1 MRAPRQTTYNGVMN
15 ETHSAAETTL
25 SEDDVTACVRV
36 LRAIEA
42 DRSHLTRLTREQ
54 RRELL
59 TLAGLVAKPERHNLV
74 RMAKAFRRAE
84 REAAKERDRKIIEQT
99 GLRIQRRSEVYA
111 PLWLEPPKPEDLED
125 RTELHQERTCYVCKK
140 PFTRTHRYYDSMC
153 AACGDFN
160 YAKREQTADLS
171 GHYALVTGARVKI
184 GFQASLKLLRA
195 GAHVIVTTRFPIDA
209 AERYSKETDFS
220 EFSERLQIHGLDLR
234 HTPSVEIFTRFL
246 LERLPRLD
254 YILNNACQTV
264 RRPAGFFQ
272 HLLEKEAA
280 AVATL
285 PRELR
290 GVLARHDELRRILEG
305 ASADALVSAN
315 AGTLGAGMVDGV
327 GGVGVRGV
335 GVRGVCVGG
344 SVSAGVGEGVGIGSG
359 GGGGSAVGI
368 GSGAGTGSGGGGAD
382 VAVGGGGGQGGGAC
396 GGGGALVG
404 GSAAGHGDAPFVTAA
419 ELRSHAEGLLHSAAL
434 SQRRYLDEDYRDGN
448 TLFPAGRYDEDR
460 QQVDLREINSWR
472 LRLHEVETPELLEV
486 QLVNAIAPYILNAR
500 LKPLMVRT
508 PGGHK
513 HIVNVSA
520 MEGQFYRA
528 TKTDKHPHTN
538 MAKAALNMMTRT
550 SAPDFVKGGIH
561 MNAVDTGWV
570 TDEDPAVHA
579 ARKAEEGFAPPLDI
593 IDGAAR
599 IVDPIFVGRLTG
611 THVWGQFLKDYK
623 PTPW

>member
-1 MRAPRQTTYNGVMN
+1 MNDTSTTPNL
-15 ETHSAAETTL
+15 L
-25 SEDDVTACVRV
+25 SEDDVRTCVRV

-42 DRSHLTRLTREQ
+42 DRSHLTRLSQEQ

-84 REAAKERDRKIIEQT
+84 REATRERDRRVVEQA
-99 GLRIQRRSEVYA
+99 GLRVQRRSSVYA

-125 RTELHQERTCYVCKK
+125 RPELRTARACYVCKK
-140 PFTRTHRYYDSMC
+140 PYVKMHRYYDSMC
-153 AACGDFN
+153 DECGDFN
-160 YAKREQTADLS
+160 YAKREQTADLG

-195 GAHVIVTTRFPIDA
+195 GAHVVVTTRFPIDA
-209 AERYSKETDFS
+209 ADRYSREPDFAV
-220 EFSERLQIHGLDLR
+220 FRDRLQIHGLDLR
-234 HTPSVEIFTRFL
+234 HTPSVELFTRFL

-254 YILNNACQTV
+254 YVLNNACQTV

-272 HLLEKEAA
+272 HLLTREAEA
-280 AVATL
+280 LTALPEALRGPLLNHGALSATAVA
-285 PRELR
+285 
-290 GVLARHDELRRILEG
+290 H
-305 ASADALVSAN
+305 VS
-315 AGTLGAGMVDGV
+315 D
-327 GGVGVRGV
+327 
-335 GVRGVCVGG
+335 
-344 SVSAGVGEGVGIGSG
+344 
-359 GGGGSAVGI
+359 
-368 GSGAGTGSGGGGAD
+368 D
-382 VAVGGGGGQGGGAC
+382 
-396 GGGGALVG
+396 
-404 GSAAGHGDAPFVTAA
+404 
-419 ELRSHAEGLLHSAAL
+419 
-434 SQRRYLDEDYRDGN
+434 
-448 TLFPAGRYDEDR
+448 LFPAGRYDEDM

-486 QLVNAIAPYILNAR
+486 HLVNAIAPYILNAR
-500 LKPLMVRT
+500 LKPLMVGT
-508 PGGHK
+508 PGAHK

-550 SAPDFVKGGIH
+550 SAPDFVKDGIH
-561 MNAVDTGWV
+561 MNAVDTGWI

-579 ARKAEEGFAPPLDI
+579 ARKVEEGFAPPLDI

-623 PTPW
+623 PAPW